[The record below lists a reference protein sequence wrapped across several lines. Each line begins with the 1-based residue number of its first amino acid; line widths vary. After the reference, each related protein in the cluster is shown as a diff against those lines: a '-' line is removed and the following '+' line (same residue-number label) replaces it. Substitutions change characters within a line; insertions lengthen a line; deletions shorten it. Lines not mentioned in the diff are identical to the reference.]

1 MFYDYDFLMTS
12 TIIITLMLCY
22 YFRRYHLPVDRNRNF
37 LKLLV
42 MEVIV
47 MALDILATWMDD
59 FHLACSIQL
68 LTVINLAFFLCF
80 ITRAYQFYHY
90 TASFL
95 PERKKRNVFMAG
107 LLMAGWL
114 YILPTV
120 LFHHIFWMDAQGY
133 HSGPFY
139 NVIYLYNAI
148 YFGMS
153 LVLLLRYKMSK
164 RERETLMA
172 AQIILIVGS
181 LIRYLLPKIPIMDF
195 FCTLSLLT
203 IYLGVQNPDLML
215 NDKTGLFNSLGFYY
229 YAREQLH
236 QGKKMKMMMLSID
249 HYEGMKAIYGNRKMS
264 ECLHML
270 GHEMITH
277 FRKYVLAYQGGGR
290 FFIATTGEFDAS
302 AFIHYFANRF
312 SQPFVMNNG
321 ENIYLNYCISYLDDQ
336 VQLDSAKNLESVMSR
351 ANERAELSGSGTVVK
366 VTNEDFQRHRHNLAV
381 EDALNNAIYQNRIDV
396 YYQPIY
402 HTQTHTITGAEALAR
417 LNDPKLGFISPEE
430 FISAAERMGLI
441 HKLGAQVLEKVCQF
455 IATHD
460 LKTLGI
466 QYINVNV
473 SPLQCL
479 DEHFPQLFKNILNAY
494 HVPSAMIHLEIT
506 ESTHIDMGLL
516 KNIMGELSAM
526 GVTFNLDDYGTGY
539 SNISLI
545 SQYPFSTIKVDLS
558 LTWSYFKGENTI
570 LPHIVKM
577 IREMGKNV
585 TVEGVETENMAK
597 ELKQMD
603 VNDLQG
609 YYFAKPLPPEAF
621 LSYLKTSS

>member
-1 MFYDYDFLMTS
+1 
-12 TIIITLMLCY
+12 
-22 YFRRYHLPVDRNRNF
+22 
-37 LKLLV
+37 
-42 MEVIV
+42 
-47 MALDILATWMDD
+47 
-59 FHLACSIQL
+59 
-68 LTVINLAFFLCF
+68 
-80 ITRAYQFYHY
+80 
-90 TASFL
+90 
-95 PERKKRNVFMAG
+95 
-107 LLMAGWL
+107 
-114 YILPTV
+114 
-120 LFHHIFWMDAQGY
+120 
-133 HSGPFY
+133 
-139 NVIYLYNAI
+139 
-148 YFGMS
+148 
-153 LVLLLRYKMSK
+153 
-164 RERETLMA
+164 
-172 AQIILIVGS
+172 
-181 LIRYLLPKIPIMDF
+181 
-195 FCTLSLLT
+195 
-203 IYLGVQNPDLML
+203 
-215 NDKTGLFNSLGFYY
+215 
-229 YAREQLH
+229 
-236 QGKKMKMMMLSID
+236 
-249 HYEGMKAIYGNRKMS
+249 
-264 ECLHML
+264 
-270 GHEMITH
+270 
-277 FRKYVLAYQGGGR
+277 
-290 FFIATTGEFDAS
+290 
-302 AFIHYFANRF
+302 
-312 SQPFVMNNG
+312 
-321 ENIYLNYCISYLDDQ
+321 
-336 VQLDSAKNLESVMSR
+336 
-351 ANERAELSGSGTVVK
+351 
-366 VTNEDFQRHRHNLAV
+366 
-381 EDALNNAIYQNRIDV
+381 
-396 YYQPIY
+396 
-402 HTQTHTITGAEALAR
+402 
-417 LNDPKLGFISPEE
+417 
-430 FISAAERMGLI
+430 MGLI